1 MRSHIVITQE
11 FEKLQEE
18 LEEQIVPQ
26 NLRII
31 AADEIKIEQAKEAI
45 KEAYI
50 TSKETKVIALFG
62 RSYNIYAQNALLKVL
77 EEPPKGVV
85 FVLAAKSRSIFLPT
99 ILSRLPVKRIKD
111 EASEAIVF
119 EHFDLERL
127 YELAQGAKSM
137 SKTQAKGV
145 IKGMLDYALR
155 HDFSLGAQ
163 ELEYFD
169 KAVRLLELHSNPA
182 NIFIT
187 AGLILLTHK
196 KRKK

>member
-1 MRSHIVITQE
+1 MRSHIVITKE

-18 LEEQIVPQ
+18 LEEQITPQ

-31 AADEIKIEQAKEAI
+31 ASEEIKIEHAKEAI
-45 KEAYI
+45 QEAYI
-50 TSKETKVIALFG
+50 TSKESKVIALFG
-62 RSYNIYAQNALLKVL
+62 QRYNIYAQNALLKVL
-77 EEPPKGVV
+77 EEPPQGVV
-85 FVLAAKSRSIFLPT
+85 FVLVAKSRSIFLPT
-99 ILSRLPVKRIKD
+99 ILSRLPVHRVED
-111 EASEAIVF
+111 EADEAIDF

-127 YELAQGAKSM
+127 YELAQEAKNM

-155 HDFSLGAQ
+155 HDFSLRAR